1 MSLINYDHVDDDYG
15 DSVIHS
21 VSKSHSQSVN
31 QSFCHHSITN
41 SESKYRVVQSIK
53 IIQLTWKI
61 VKALTNVVEMNCVE
75 NLKSKREIQIKLKQ
89 FFSTNDWVSLKSSP
103 YSNGSCSWLKDMA
116 RTKHLYLSLVCR
128 SDEAAL
134 KTSLIQPYSPCL
146 KQHKKKLYHQSQ
158 VIRKSWSSEW
168 AYEKTKEIC
177 QLIHSSPMYASIPR
191 LCYRWWSMGS
201 SFLYIYVLLNRTGQ
215 SYT

>member
-1 MSLINYDHVDDDYG
+1 
-15 DSVIHS
+15 
-21 VSKSHSQSVN
+21 
-31 QSFCHHSITN
+31 
-41 SESKYRVVQSIK
+41 
-53 IIQLTWKI
+53 
-61 VKALTNVVEMNCVE
+61 MNCVE

-146 KQHKKKLYHQSQ
+146 KRHKKKLYHRSG

-168 AYEKTKEIC
+168 AYAKTKEIC
-177 QLIHSSPMYASIPR
+177 HLIHSSPMYVSMAALFFTYTFFSTKHDSLTRGPKESIGALPR
-191 LCYRWWSMGS
+191 PITKSNG
-201 SFLYIYVLLNRTGQ
+201 
-215 SYT
+215 

>member
-1 MSLINYDHVDDDYG
+1 M
-15 DSVIHS
+15 IHS
-21 VSKSHSQSVN
+21 VSNSHSQSVN

-61 VKALTNVVEMNCVE
+61 VEALTNVIEMNCVE
-75 NLKSKREIQIKLKQ
+75 NLKSKSEIQIKLKKD
-89 FFSTNDWVSLKSSP
+89 FSTNDCQWVSFKSSP
-103 YSNGSCSWLKDMA
+103 YSNGSCSRLKDMA
-116 RTKHLYLSLVCR
+116 QTKHLYLSLVCR
-128 SDEAAL
+128 KEEAAL

-158 VIRKSWSSEW
+158 EIRKSWSSEW
-168 AYEKTKEIC
+168 AYAKTKEIC
-177 QLIHSSPMYASIPR
+177 QLIYSSPMYASIPR

-201 SFLYIYVLLNRTGQ
+201 SFHVLLNRTWQ
-215 SYT
+215 PYT

>member
-1 MSLINYDHVDDDYG
+1 
-15 DSVIHS
+15 
-21 VSKSHSQSVN
+21 
-31 QSFCHHSITN
+31 
-41 SESKYRVVQSIK
+41 
-53 IIQLTWKI
+53 
-61 VKALTNVVEMNCVE
+61 
-75 NLKSKREIQIKLKQ
+75 
-89 FFSTNDWVSLKSSP
+89 
-103 YSNGSCSWLKDMA
+103 MA

-128 SDEAAL
+128 KEEAAL

-168 AYEKTKEIC
+168 VYAKTKEIC

-201 SFLYIYVLLNRTGQ
+201 SFLYIYVSFKPNRTALHVGQ
-215 SYT
+215 RNQDWLERFPDQSQRVMSELKDSSINLKAFSQKFCSLIGFANPSLFSNKSARFLFEQQTELSIGVPA

>member
-1 MSLINYDHVDDDYG
+1 MS
-15 DSVIHS
+15 
-21 VSKSHSQSVN
+21 
-31 QSFCHHSITN
+31 F
-41 SESKYRVVQSIK
+41 
-53 IIQLTWKI
+53 
-61 VKALTNVVEMNCVE
+61 
-75 NLKSKREIQIKLKQ
+75 
-89 FFSTNDWVSLKSSP
+89 KSSP
-103 YSNGSCSWLKDMA
+103 YSNGSCSRLKDIA

-128 SDEAAL
+128 KEEAAL

-168 AYEKTKEIC
+168 VYAKTKEIC

-201 SFLYIYVLLNRTGQ
+201 SNRTALHVGQ
-215 SYT
+215 RNQVWLERFPDQSQRVMSELKDSSINLKAFSQKFCILIGFANPSLFSNKSARFLFEQQTELSIGVPA

>member
-21 VSKSHSQSVN
+21 VSKSHSEWVN

-75 NLKSKREIQIKLKQ
+75 NLRSKSEIQIKLKKII
-89 FFSTNDWVSLKSSP
+89 SLFK
-103 YSNGSCSWLKDMA
+103 WFL
-116 RTKHLYLSLVCR
+116 L
-128 SDEAAL
+128 AAQRHGAN
-134 KTSLIQPYSPCL
+134 KTSLP
-146 KQHKKKLYHQSQ
+146 
-158 VIRKSWSSEW
+158 
-168 AYEKTKEIC
+168 
-177 QLIHSSPMYASIPR
+177 
-191 LCYRWWSMGS
+191 
-201 SFLYIYVLLNRTGQ
+201 FLGL
-215 SYT
+215 